1 MFTNPIGKIVT
12 VSILISLLLLTSCA
26 SNYQTIKPR
35 PDGLQSHITKGDT
48 VEILTKSG
56 RILTFK
62 VVGISDSA
70 LKGDNLQVP
79 YTEIVEIKKMLT
91 EREIRQKSLKNAAI
105 GLVFAAV
112 VGGLMIYMLLQWDLT

>member
-1 MFTNPIGKIVT
+1 MFTNPIGQIII
-12 VSILISLLLLTSCA
+12 VSILISLLILTSCA

-35 PDGLQSHITKGDT
+35 PDGLQSHIKKGDS
-48 VEILTKSG
+48 VKILIKSG

-70 LKGDNLQVP
+70 LKGKNLQVP

-91 EREIRQKSLKNAAI
+91 EREIRQKFRKNAAI
-105 GLVFAAV
+105 GLVVAAAAV
-112 VGGLMIYMLLQWDLT
+112 GFAEGFRR

>member
-1 MFTNPIGKIVT
+1 MVYNPILKKVIT
-12 VSILISLLLLTSCA
+12 V
-26 SNYQTIKPR
+26 K
-35 PDGLQSHITKGDT
+35 
-48 VEILTKSG
+48 ILTKSG

-91 EREIRQKSLKNAAI
+91 EREIRQKFRKNAAI
-105 GLVFAAV
+105 GLVVAAAV
-112 VGGLMIYMLLQWDLT
+112 VVLIVVIQATDWEWGLR